1 MDQLSRRTLN
11 RTTLDRQSLLNRSTV
26 TANAM
31 VEQLVGMQAQN
42 PNDPYFALW
51 SRVEQFEAQTLS
63 SMVERGEAVRGQLM
77 RATIHLATTPDFL
90 SLRPQ
95 LQTVCARTLASTVF
109 ARDTNEV
116 DREALLTLGRS
127 LLDGEPMTRARL
139 GPLLEAEWPG
149 VPGASLAQVIT
160 YLLPVVQIPPRGL
173 WQQTGA
179 AAWTSVERWTGS
191 ELVTGLPVEDV
202 LRRYLA
208 AFGPA
213 SVADMRAW
221 SGLSG
226 LREIVDRMRPQ
237 LRVFRSESGDELLD
251 LSDAPVVDEDT
262 PAPPRFLPEYDN
274 VLLAHSDRSR
284 FFLDGVVPQGWL
296 GNLLV
301 DGMFSGGWKVH
312 SGRGGHRMEIM
323 LQRAIPRA
331 EVEAAVDEGNR
342 LLGFVESGNT
352 PGEVTVITV
361 D

>member
-26 TANAM
+26 TAKAM

-51 SRVEQFEAQTLS
+51 SRIDHFEAQTLS
-63 SMVERGEAVRGQLM
+63 TMVERGEAVRGALM

-95 LQTVCARTLASTVF
+95 LQSVCARTLGSTVF
-109 ARDTNEV
+109 ARDSKEV
-116 DREALLTLGRS
+116 DREALLRLGRS

-149 VPGASLAQVIT
+149 VPGASLAQVVT
-160 YLLPVVQIPPRGL
+160 YLLPVVQVPPRGL

-179 AAWTSVERWTGS
+179 AAWTTVESWTGS
-191 ELVTGLPVEDV
+191 ELMTGLPVEDV

-226 LREIVDRMRPQ
+226 LKEIVDRMRPQ
-237 LRVFRSESGDELLD
+237 LRVFRSESGVELLD
-251 LSDAPVVDEDT
+251 VPDAPVVDDDT

-274 VLLAHSDRSR
+274 VLLGHSDRSR
-284 FFLDGVVPQGWL
+284 FFLEGVVPQGWV

-312 SGRGGHRMEIM
+312 RGRGGHRMEIM

-331 EVEAAVDEGNR
+331 EVEAVVEEGNR
-342 LLGFVESGNT
+342 LLAFVGPGNT
-352 PGEVTVITV
+352 SGEVTLLTV

>member
-26 TANAM
+26 TANEM
-31 VEQLVGMQAQN
+31 VEQLVGIQAQN
-42 PNDPYFALW
+42 PSDPYFALW
-51 SRVEQFEAQTLS
+51 SRIDHFEPQTLS
-63 SMVERGEAVRGQLM
+63 TMIERGEAVRGQLM
-77 RATIHLATTPDFL
+77 RATIHLTTTPDFL

-95 LQTVCARTLASTVF
+95 IQSVCARTLASTVF
-109 ARDTNEV
+109 ARDTKEV
-116 DREALLTLGRS
+116 DREALLKLGRS
-127 LLDGEPMTRARL
+127 LLERGPMTRAKL

-149 VPGASLAQVIT
+149 VPGASLAQVVT

-173 WQQTGA
+173 WNRSGA
-179 AAWTSVERWTGS
+179 AAWTTVESWTGS
-191 ELVTGLPVEDV
+191 QLVNGLPLEDV

-237 LRVFRSESGDELLD
+237 LRVFRTESGVELLD
-251 LSDAPVVDEDT
+251 VPDAPIVDEDT

-284 FFLDGVVPQGWL
+284 FFFDGVAPQGWV

-301 DGMFSGGWKVH
+301 DGMFSGGWKVT
-312 SGRGGHRMEIM
+312 SSRGVHRMEIV

-331 EVEAAVDEGNR
+331 EVEAAVEEGHR
-342 LLGFVESGNT
+342 LLALVEPENT
-352 PGEVTVITV
+352 SGEVTVLDV